1 MSTRKVLISGASV
14 AGPALA
20 YWLNRYGYDVT
31 VVERA
36 PALRGGG
43 QAVDFKGNTH
53 RTVLDRMDL
62 WDAVN
67 DLQTGRTDLHIV
79 DDHDRVKAV
88 IPGEF
93 SGGDVEILRGDLA
106 TMLHER
112 TADSCRYVF
121 DDYLTSLVETESG
134 VEATFANSEAETF
147 DLVVGTDGVHSGVR
161 RLAFGPE
168 SDYVRHMGF
177 YYAVVGGT
185 PTQHGANSG
194 PGHGR
199 SIGQMYNTPGRMIAD
214 GGTKAPQLYVFASAL
229 LDYDRRD
236 TEAQKRIVI
245 DAFKDVG
252 WRAPQLLATLADQTD
267 FYMDSISRVHVDRY
281 TKGRFALVGDAAYG
295 NTLGGFGTGL
305 ALVGAHVLAGEL
317 AVAKGDHRVA
327 FERYTT
333 IMHRY
338 AKIARSGNA
347 GPFLAPPSKLTIGLR
362 NLTFANR
369 FLLGLMMRMTDQ
381 FANDIELPDYPR

>member
-20 YWLNRYGYDVT
+20 YWLNRYGYEVT

-36 PALRGGG
+36 PELRGGG
-43 QAVDFKGNTH
+43 QAVDFKGVTH

-62 WDAVN
+62 WEAIN

-79 DDHDRVKAV
+79 DDQDRVKAV

-106 TMLHER
+106 TLLYQR
-112 TADSCRYVF
+112 TVDSCRYLF
-121 DDYLTSLVETESG
+121 DDHLTALVESGSG
-134 VEATFANSEAETF
+134 VEATFANGDPETF

-168 SDYVRHMGF
+168 DDYVRHLGF
-177 YYAVVGGT
+177 YYAVVGGS

-194 PGHGR
+194 PEHGR
-199 SIGQMYNTPGRMIAD
+199 AVGTMYNTPGRMITD
-214 GGTKAPQLYVFASAL
+214 GGPKAPQLYVFASPK

-236 TEAQKRIVI
+236 VEEQKRLVTK
-245 DAFKDVG
+245 AFAGVG
-252 WRAPQLLATLADQTD
+252 WRVPQLLARLPEQTD
-267 FYMDSISRVHVDRY
+267 FYLDSISRVHVERY

-317 AVAKGDHRVA
+317 AVAEGDHRVA

-333 IMHRY
+333 VMHRY

-347 GPFLAPPSKLTIGLR
+347 GPFLAPPSKLRIGLR

-369 FLLGLMMRMTDQ
+369 FLLGMMMKMTDQ

>member
-20 YWLNRYGYDVT
+20 YWLDRYGYDVT

-36 PALRGGG
+36 PSLRGGG
-43 QAVDFKGNTH
+43 QAVDFKGATH

-62 WDAVN
+62 WDEVN

-79 DDHDRVKAV
+79 DEHDRVKAI

-106 TMLHER
+106 TLLYKR
-112 TADSCRYVF
+112 TADSCRYLF
-121 DDYLTSLVETESG
+121 DDYLTSLVETDTG
-134 VEATFANSEAETF
+134 VEATFAHSAPETF

-194 PGHGR
+194 PGQAGR
-199 SIGQMYNTPGRMIAD
+199 SA
-214 GGTKAPQLYVFASAL
+214 
-229 LDYDRRD
+229 
-236 TEAQKRIVI
+236 
-245 DAFKDVG
+245 
-252 WRAPQLLATLADQTD
+252 
-267 FYMDSISRVHVDRY
+267 
-281 TKGRFALVGDAAYG
+281 
-295 NTLGGFGTGL
+295 
-305 ALVGAHVLAGEL
+305 
-317 AVAKGDHRVA
+317 
-327 FERYTT
+327 
-333 IMHRY
+333 
-338 AKIARSGNA
+338 
-347 GPFLAPPSKLTIGLR
+347 
-362 NLTFANR
+362 
-369 FLLGLMMRMTDQ
+369 
-381 FANDIELPDYPR
+381 

>member
-20 YWLNRYGYDVT
+20 YWLNRYGYEVT

-36 PALRGGG
+36 AALRGGG
-43 QAVDFKGNTH
+43 QAVDFKGVTH

-62 WDAVN
+62 WDEVH

-106 TMLHER
+106 TLLYKH
-112 TADSCRYVF
+112 TVDSCRYIF
-121 DDYLTSLVETESG
+121 DDQLTSLVETATG
-134 VEATFANSEAETF
+134 VEATFAHGEPETF

-168 SDYVRHMGF
+168 DDYVRHLGY

-194 PGHGR
+194 PAHGR
-199 SIGQMYNTPGRMIAD
+199 EVGKMYNTPGLMITD
-214 GGTKAPQLYVFASAL
+214 GGPKAPQLYVFASPK
-229 LDYDRRD
+229 LDFDRRD
-236 TEAQKRIVI
+236 TEAQKRIVTE
-245 DAFKDVG
+245 AFQGVG
-252 WRAPQLLATLADQTD
+252 WRVPQLLATLPDQAD
-267 FYMDSISRVHVDRY
+267 FYLDSISRVHLDQY
-281 TKGRFALVGDAAYG
+281 AKGRFALVGDAAYG

-327 FERYTT
+327 FDRYTT
-333 IMHRY
+333 VMHRY

-347 GPFLAPPSKLTIGLR
+347 GPFLAPPSKFKISMR
-362 NLTFANR
+362 NLTFANK
-369 FLLGLMMRMTDQ
+369 FLLGMMMRLTDQ
-381 FANDIELPDYPR
+381 FANDIELPEYPS